1 MHSYHLLLTT
11 LAALPQMNAELLASL
26 DFLPHGH
33 VHGGVDHDHAGGEGE
48 HVDARAMWF
57 AAGSVVIKEWLYRI
71 SKLSTPARA
80 TGAVTSR

>member
-11 LAALPQMNAELLASL
+11 LAAMPQMNAELLASL

-33 VHGGVDHDHAGGEGE
+33 SHGGTDHDHANGETD
-48 HVDARAMWF
+48 VIDARAMWF

-71 SKLSTPARA
+71 SKRPK
-80 TGAVTSR
+80 